1 MSKERL
7 IAVID
12 DDGPFRV
19 ALVELLS
26 SIAFVAR
33 GFASAEEYLASDDA
47 DSYDC
52 IIADIH
58 MPGMSGIELL
68 QILESR
74 ELHIPVI
81 LVTAQIDLELK
92 SKLQSTSVTC
102 LLGKPFGPD
111 ALIACL
117 EKALTA

>member
-12 DDGPFRV
+12 DDGPFRA
-19 ALVELLS
+19 ALVELIS
-26 SIAFVAR
+26 STTSGAR
-33 GFASAEEYLASDDA
+33 GYASAEEFLASHDA
-47 DSYDC
+47 HLYDC

-68 QILESR
+68 QILDSR
-74 ELHIPVI
+74 ELHTPVI
-81 LVTAQIDLELK
+81 LITAHIDSGLEAT
-92 SKLQSTSVTC
+92 LQSTNVIC